1 MLIFEPLHLEY
12 EECVSLQ
19 NYNGTNS
26 HMPASGAAVLR
37 TPLANPSEGICIWLC
52 LCNQCDDC
60 RRSAPPFVIQAFLT
74 ESLNDEYQTKVGV
87 GARLYLY

>member
-1 MLIFEPLHLEY
+1 MANLFLDIKNNMLISEPLHLEY

-74 ESLNDEYQTKVGV
+74 ESLNAG
-87 GARLYLY
+87 